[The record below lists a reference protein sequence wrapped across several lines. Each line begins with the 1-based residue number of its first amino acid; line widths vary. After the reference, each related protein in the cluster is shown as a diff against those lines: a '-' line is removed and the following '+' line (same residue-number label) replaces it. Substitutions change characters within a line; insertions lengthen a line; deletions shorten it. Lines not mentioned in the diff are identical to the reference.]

1 MEKNSTE
8 FMQQV
13 YDLATGAY
21 NPGSSI
27 VAENAFVENVF
38 SEGSVCAEAYREVYA
53 AGERLCRRLGV
64 QFGDDVDVEAIV
76 DNMMEIQRRSAL
88 RCTNT
93 AGILPKAETGSIRY
107 RSVPWLFGGSE
118 GILRNW

>member
-53 AGERLCRRLGV
+53 AGERLCDVWACSSATMWTWRPLWTTC
-64 QFGDDVDVEAIV
+64 GD
-76 DNMMEIQRRSAL
+76 
-88 RCTNT
+88 
-93 AGILPKAETGSIRY
+93 P
-107 RSVPWLFGGSE
+107 E
-118 GILRNW
+118 GDRP

>member
-53 AGERLCRRLGV
+53 AG
-64 QFGDDVDVEAIV
+64 
-76 DNMMEIQRRSAL
+76 
-88 RCTNT
+88 
-93 AGILPKAETGSIRY
+93 
-107 RSVPWLFGGSE
+107 
-118 GILRNW
+118 

>member
-27 VAENAFVENVF
+27 VF

-76 DNMMEIQRRSAL
+76 DNMMEIQREIGLKMYEYGWYFAKGGD
-88 RCTNT
+88 
-93 AGILPKAETGSIRY
+93 GIHK
-107 RSVPWLFGGSE
+107 V
-118 GILRNW
+118 

>member
-53 AGERLCRRLGV
+53 LESACA
-64 QFGDDVDVEAIV
+64 DVWACS
-76 DNMMEIQRRSAL
+76 SATMWTWRPL
-88 RCTNT
+88 WTT
-93 AGILPKAETGSIRY
+93 
-107 RSVPWLFGGSE
+107 
-118 GILRNW
+118 

>member
-53 AGERLCRRLGV
+53 AGERLCRRL
-64 QFGDDVDVEAIV
+64 DVEAIV
-76 DNMMEIQRRSAL
+76 DNMMEIQREIGLKMYEYGWYFAKGGD
-88 RCTNT
+88 
-93 AGILPKAETGSIRY
+93 GIHK
-107 RSVPWLFGGSE
+107 V
-118 GILRNW
+118 

>member
-38 SEGSVCAEAYREVYA
+38 SEGSVCAEAYREVY
-53 AGERLCRRLGV
+53 LSL
-64 QFGDDVDVEAIV
+64 IH
-76 DNMMEIQRRSAL
+76 I
-88 RCTNT
+88 
-93 AGILPKAETGSIRY
+93 
-107 RSVPWLFGGSE
+107 
-118 GILRNW
+118 

>member
-38 SEGSVCAEAYREVYA
+38 SEGAVCAEAYREVYA

-76 DNMMEIQRRSAL
+76 DNMMEIQREIGLKMYEYGLYFAKGGD
-88 RCTNT
+88 
-93 AGILPKAETGSIRY
+93 GIHK
-107 RSVPWLFGGSE
+107 V
-118 GILRNW
+118 

>member
-1 MEKNSTE
+1 MEKNSTD

-76 DNMMEIQRRSAL
+76 DNMMEIQREIGLKMYEYGWYFAKGGD
-88 RCTNT
+88 
-93 AGILPKAETGSIRY
+93 GIHK
-107 RSVPWLFGGSE
+107 V
-118 GILRNW
+118 

>member
-53 AGERLCRRLGV
+53 AGERLCRRSGRAV
-64 QFGDDVDVEAIV
+64 RRRCGRGGHCGQHDGDPEGRIGLKMYEYGWYFAKGGD
-76 DNMMEIQRRSAL
+76 
-88 RCTNT
+88 
-93 AGILPKAETGSIRY
+93 GIHK
-107 RSVPWLFGGSE
+107 V
-118 GILRNW
+118 

>member
-38 SEGSVCAEAYREVYA
+38 RA
-53 AGERLCRRLGV
+53 ATVFHL
-64 QFGDDVDVEAIV
+64 
-76 DNMMEIQRRSAL
+76 
-88 RCTNT
+88 
-93 AGILPKAETGSIRY
+93 
-107 RSVPWLFGGSE
+107 
-118 GILRNW
+118 